1 MMTVRHLLMAGT
13 AAFIL
18 PLASAYAAPPADTL
32 VVGISADASTF
43 DPAAISSRDNSNIA
57 KHIFG
62 TLYEITPEGD
72 IVPQMAESYVEAE
85 DGLSYTYTLKPDLS
99 CEDGEALTAE
109 DVAYSFNRAGDPE
122 NAFTG
127 NTPGFVYSSIG
138 FNGAEAISENEVKIN
153 LTKKNPVS
161 FGLIAEVFIHC
172 KDSYEAMSLEDAA
185 ANPVASGS
193 YRLASWDRGS
203 QVVLEKIKDPGNFET
218 IVWRIIPEASTRS
231 AELIAGNVDIITN
244 VAPDQLDAVNNSGT
258 AEVKSVQG
266 TRRIY
271 VGFNMRED
279 FATGSE
285 GGAAIQ
291 ETDVR
296 VALQYAVDVEAICS
310 QLLNF
315 ACTRATGLVNPPN
328 ANASLEPYPYDP
340 DKAEELLDA
349 AGYPRGEDGTRF
361 EITFQAPRGRYLNDA
376 NVALAI
382 GQYLDDIGVKTNVE
396 LMEWASVYVPM
407 LSKHDMGP
415 MFFLG
420 SGGGT
425 WSALYDMADLS
436 AVDAGTN
443 YTEWQNPDWFSG
455 WAEIAAATTEEER
468 RAVIDR
474 MLEVFYNDP
483 PWLMLYFQPDFY
495 GVSNRV
501 AFEPR
506 RDEKVY
512 LFDTTLAQ

>member
-1 MMTVRHLLMAGT
+1 MTVRHILMAGT
-13 AAFIL
+13 AALIL
-18 PLASAYAAPPADTL
+18 PLASAYAAPPEDTL

-62 TLYEITPEGD
+62 TLYEITSEGE

-99 CEDGEALTAE
+99 CEDGEVLNAE
-109 DVAYSFNRAGDPE
+109 DVAYSFNRAADPA

-138 FNGAEAISENEVKIN
+138 FNGAEVVSDNEVKIN

-185 ANPVASGS
+185 ATPVASGS

-203 QVVLEKIKDPGNFET
+203 QVVLEKINDPGNFKN

-258 AEVKSVQG
+258 AAVKSVQG

-291 ETDVR
+291 KTDVR
-296 VALQYAVDVEAICS
+296 VALQYAVDVEAICA

-315 ACTRATGLVNPPN
+315 ECTRATGLVNPPN

-396 LMEWASVYVPM
+396 LLEWASVYVPM
-407 LSKHDMGP
+407 LSGHDMGP

-443 YTEWQNPDWFSG
+443 YTEWKNPDWFSG
-455 WAEIAAATTEEER
+455 WEEIAAATTEEER
-468 RAVIDR
+468 RVVIDR

-501 AFEPR
+501 TFEPR

-512 LFDTTLAQ
+512 LFDTALAQ

>member
-1 MMTVRHLLMAGT
+1 MKTMRHLLMAGT
-13 AAFIL
+13 VAFVA
-18 PLASAYAAPPADTL
+18 PLVPAYAAPPADTL

-43 DPAAISSRDNSNIA
+43 DPANISSRDNSNIA

-62 TLYEITPEGD
+62 TLYEVDSEGQ

-85 DGLSYTYTLKPDLS
+85 DGLSYTYKLKPDLT

-109 DVAYSFNRAGDPE
+109 DVAYSFNRAADPA

-138 FNGAEAISENEVKIN
+138 FDGAEVVSDLEVKIN
-153 LTKKNPVS
+153 INKKNPVS
-161 FGLIAEVFIHC
+161 FGLIAEVFVHC
-172 KDSYEAMSLEDAA
+172 KDSYEKMSLEDAA
-185 ANPVASGS
+185 AKPIASGP

-203 QVVLEKIKDPGNFET
+203 QVVLEKIKDPGNFEN

-244 VAPDQLDAVNNSGT
+244 VAPDQLDAVNGSGDAT
-258 AEVKSVQG
+258 VKSVQG

-271 VGFNMRED
+271 VGFNMKD
-279 FATGSE
+279 SFATGTP
-285 GGAAIQ
+285 GGEAVQ
-291 ETDVR
+291 KTDVR

-315 ACTRATGLVNPPN
+315 ECKRATGLVNPPN
-328 ANASLEPYPYDP
+328 DNPNLQPYPYDP
-340 DKAEELLDA
+340 DKAEALLDA
-349 AGYPRGEDGTRF
+349 AGYPRGADGTRF

-396 LMEWASVYVPM
+396 LMEWASVYVP
-407 LSKHDMGP
+407 LIQKHDVGP
-415 MFFLG
+415 MFLLG

-425 WSALYDMADLS
+425 WSPLYDMADLS

-443 YTEWQNPDWFSG
+443 YTEWKNPDWFDG
-455 WAEIAAATTEEER
+455 WAEIAAAKTDEER
-468 RAVIDR
+468 RVVIDR

-501 AFEPR
+501 DFEPR

-512 LFDTTLAQ
+512 LWDVALKQ

>member
-1 MMTVRHLLMAGT
+1 MKTMRSLLMAGT
-13 AAFIL
+13 VALVA
-18 PLASAYAAPPADTL
+18 PLAPAYAAPPADTL

-43 DPAAISSRDNSNIA
+43 DPAAISSRDNSNMA
-57 KHIFG
+57 KHMFG
-62 TLYEITPEGD
+62 TLYEIDSEGQ

-85 DGLSYTYTLKPDLS
+85 DGLSYTYTLKSGLT

-109 DVAYSFNRAGDPE
+109 DVAYSFNRAGDPA

-138 FNGAEAISENEVKIN
+138 FNGAEAVSDLEVKIN

-161 FGLIAEVFIHC
+161 FGLIAEVFVHC

-185 ANPVASGS
+185 AKPVASSS
-193 YRLASWDRGS
+193 YRLASWERGS
-203 QVVLEKIKDPGNFET
+203 QVVLEKIKDPGNFQN
-218 IVWRIIPEASTRS
+218 IIYRIIPEASTRS

-244 VAPDQLDAVNNSGT
+244 VAPDQLDAVNNSGVAT
-258 AEVKSVQG
+258 VKSVQG

-271 VGFNMRED
+271 VGFNMKEA
-279 FATGSE
+279 FATGSP
-285 GGAAIQ
+285 GGEAIQ
-291 ETDVR
+291 KTDVR
-296 VALQYAVDVEAICS
+296 VALQYAIDVEAICS

-315 ACTRATGLVNPPN
+315 ECKRATGLVNPPN
-328 ANASLEPYPYDP
+328 DNPNLEPYPYDP
-340 DKAEELLDA
+340 EQAEALLDA

-396 LMEWASVYVPM
+396 LMEWASVYVP
-407 LSKHDMGP
+407 LIQKHDVGP
-415 MFFLG
+415 MFLLG

-425 WSALYDMADLS
+425 WSPLYDMADLS
-436 AVDAGTN
+436 TIEAGTN
-443 YTEWQNPDWFSG
+443 YTEWKNPDWFSG
-455 WAEIAAATTEEER
+455 WPEIAAAETPEEQR
-468 RAVIDR
+468 TVINR

-495 GVSNRV
+495 GVANRV
-501 AFEPR
+501 DFQPR

-512 LFDTTLAQ
+512 LWNVSLTK